1 MSALLAITIG
11 LSKSLYLCR
20 VIVNNMKDLRQY
32 KKVIVVTGGAGFIGS
47 NLLLRLVPRYPEYLF
62 INVDAL
68 TYAGNLKN
76 LSVLETVP
84 NYVFRKLDIT
94 DAEGVARL
102 FDEYP
107 VTHVVHMAAESHVDR
122 SIKDPLAFV
131 RTNVLGTVNLLNTV
145 REAWCGDLEG
155 KLFYHVSTDEVYGS
169 LSATDPAFTERT
181 GYDPHSPYSASKA
194 SSDHFVRA
202 YRDTYGL
209 PVVVSN
215 CSNNY
220 GPYQFPEK
228 LVPLCILNI
237 LMGKPIPMY
246 GDGTQVRDWLYV
258 DDHVDAIDT
267 ILHKG
272 RVGETYNIGGNNEM
286 KNIDM
291 VRLLIRLVD
300 KALSREEGYSQD
312 LITFVTD
319 RPGHDTRYAIDAQK
333 LNRELGFEPS
343 YSPEGGLEKTVAWYL
358 EHQSW
363 LEEVSS
369 GEYQDYYRMMYEH

>member
-1 MSALLAITIG
+1 
-11 LSKSLYLCR
+11 
-20 VIVNNMKDLRQY
+20 MKDLRQY

-76 LSVLETVP
+76 LSVLEGIS
-84 NYVFRKLDIT
+84 NYLFRRLDIT
-94 DAEGVARL
+94 DAEGLVTL
-102 FDEYP
+102 FGEYP
-107 VTHVVHMAAESHVDR
+107 VTHVIHMAAESHVDR

-131 RTNVLGTVNLLNTV
+131 RTNVLGTVNLLNAV
-145 REAWCGDLEG
+145 RDAWHGDFEG

-169 LSATDPAFTERT
+169 LSATDAPFTEST
-181 GYDPHSPYSASKA
+181 AYDPHSPYSASKA

-202 YRDTYGL
+202 YHDTYGL
-209 PVVVSN
+209 PVVISN

-228 LVPLCILNI
+228 LIPLCILNI
-237 LMGKPIPMY
+237 LRGRPIPVY
-246 GDGTQVRDWLYV
+246 GDGSQVRDWLYV
-258 DDHVDAIDT
+258 DDHVDAIDA

-300 KALSREEGYSQD
+300 NALSREEGYSQA
-312 LITFVTD
+312 LVTYVTD
-319 RPGHDTRYAIDAQK
+319 RPGHDTRYAIDARK
-333 LNRELGFEPS
+333 LSQELGFEPS
-343 YSPEGGLEKTVAWYL
+343 YSPERGLEKTVTWYL
-358 EHQSW
+358 EHQAW

-369 GEYQDYYRMMYEH
+369 GAYQDYYRMMYEH